1 MTVWAYLRVSSLK
14 QDEQNQRRGV
24 DLKAE
29 QLNITIDKY
38 IIDKVSGTKEPD
50 ERNLGRLLRRAK
62 SGDVI
67 LVSELSRLGRRM
79 YMLFRIV
86 EDLLKKGV
94 RMYSVE
100 DNFCLDDSLQ
110 STVLVFAFGLAAQI
124 ERDMISM
131 RTREALQRRKAM
143 GMHLGRPFGYKLQN
157 HKLDSKRARIQHD
170 LAKGVS
176 KSRLARRYD
185 VCVKTMRKYIRL
197 HSLAPA

>member
-1 MTVWAYLRVSSLK
+1 MTTWAYLRVSSLK
-14 QDEQNQRRGV
+14 QDEQNQRQGV
-24 DLKAE
+24 DSKAE
-29 QLNITIDKY
+29 QLNIKIDKY

-86 EDLLKKGV
+86 EGLLKKGV
-94 RMYSVE
+94 RMYSVK

-143 GMHLGRPFGYKLQN
+143 GMHLGRPFGYKVQN
-157 HKLDSKRARIQHD
+157 HKLDARRTRIQHD
-170 LAKGVS
+170 LAKGIS
-176 KSRLARRYD
+176 KSRLARRYN
-185 VCVKTMRKYIRL
+185 VCVKTMRKYIRM